1 MHPVPEFSPWAVK
14 YGGSARVC
22 RPLIADT
29 KPGYVWDPFHQ
40 NPGSDSWGH
49 RPRPGSAEIL
59 EYPGC
64 KDGRVVAD
72 VIRLGKGHT
81 EGLEPKI
88 TEALIQ
94 LMLSASG
101 EKIARLP

>member
-1 MHPVPEFSPWAVK
+1 
-14 YGGSARVC
+14 
-22 RPLIADT
+22 LIADT

-64 KDGRVVAD
+64 NDGRVVAH

-81 EGLEPKI
+81 ECLESNI
-88 TEALIQ
+88 TEGLIQ
-94 LMLSASG
+94 LMLSAWRG
-101 EKIARLP
+101 KIDLLP